1 MSKQKHLT
9 LVVTPEAVLQA
20 ASSGGSRSVFGL
32 VRPAEGLVQVL
43 SSTPAVELFVLI
55 GTVNPSGAGPGARLP
70 LTIEGTEFVLE
81 LTSGIPAP
89 NHVVVLSTADSMEDR
104 RRDVASPAR
113 LATARVGMFGAGS
126 LGSKIAIPLAEAGIG
141 RLTIVDR
148 DIVDTSNLVRHICDR
163 MDLGRAKNVAVAEK
177 CALRGVESNAI
188 TADITELADDE
199 LDALVCGSD
208 LLIATTDSPQAQ
220 FLVNEAALRN
230 GVPAIFAGAF
240 ERACGGEI
248 VVVGPGGRP
257 CLFDAVGFRAGL
269 AGGIQLR
276 ERRMAYQDADQNRL
290 DAEPGLG
297 ADIGFLAAMA
307 AAYAL
312 AVLDPGGCRSDLLR
326 DGHAF
331 TLVHGGSR
339 PRDAYAEL
347 FEAPFD
353 LVHARIVRDQVCPVC
368 GLVTEARSAS

>member
-1 MSKQKHLT
+1 M
-9 LVVTPEAVLQA
+9 
-20 ASSGGSRSVFGL
+20 RNVFGL
-32 VRPAEGLVQVL
+32 VRPAEGLAQVL
-43 SSTPAVELFVLI
+43 SSTPAVELFVPI
-55 GTVNPSGAGPGARLP
+55 GTVNPVGPGRGARLP

-81 LTSGIPAP
+81 LTPGTPAP
-89 NHVVVLSTADSMEDR
+89 EDVVVLSTADSMEER

-113 LATARVGMFGAGS
+113 LASARVGMFGAGS
-126 LGSKIAIPLAEAGIG
+126 LGSKVAIPLAEAGVG
-141 RLTIVDR
+141 HLTIVDR

-163 MDLGRAKNVAVAEK
+163 MDVGRSKNVAVAEK

-199 LDALVCGSD
+199 LDALVRGSD

-220 FLVNEAALRN
+220 FLVNEAAVRN

-248 VVVGPGGRP
+248 VVVKPGGRP

-269 AGGIQLR
+269 TAGIQLR
-276 ERRMAYQDADQNRL
+276 ERRLAYQDADQNRL

-297 ADIGFLAAMA
+297 ADIGYLAAMA

-312 AVLDPGGCRSDLLR
+312 AVLDPSGCRSDLLA

-331 TLVHGGSR
+331 ALVHGGSR
-339 PRDAYAEL
+339 PRDAYADL
-347 FEAPFD
+347 FRGPFD
-353 LVHARIVRDQVCPVC
+353 LVHARVVRDEPCPVC
-368 GLVTEARSAS
+368 GFVTEATSAS